1 MHFFPKF
8 DVAKTINDI
17 NVSKLNSLIA
27 SLKRESMTMFEKL
40 HKYNLK
46 GIGPGEVTLYFLIND
61 CKLGGGSSGGID
73 VIIGSTGYEVKAVM
87 VSRDGMASDFKLG
100 GTVPLA
106 DIMNDLNNLRN
117 RLGLGGSRTEIKTT
131 IINDM
136 RIKATGEFKLIEA
149 KYAKLAAEYFA
160 GHKTIFINNSSG
172 PNIGKI
178 EAVKNVKASDIMI
191 ERVTSGTVKP
201 KIKL

>member
-1 MHFFPKF
+1 
-8 DVAKTINDI
+8 
-17 NVSKLNSLIA
+17 
-27 SLKRESMTMFEKL
+27 
-40 HKYNLK
+40 
-46 GIGPGEVTLYFLIND
+46 
-61 CKLGGGSSGGID
+61 
-73 VIIGSTGYEVKAVM
+73 
-87 VSRDGMASDFKLG
+87 
-100 GTVPLA
+100 
-106 DIMNDLNNLRN
+106 MNDLNNLRN